1 MPKAKKEYCVF
12 TVPPGQSPARM
23 VKCFNTKKAATRFTR
38 RERYL
43 QIIPRARAT
52 SVAGRRRKLRK
63 RS

>member
-23 VKCFNTKKAATRFTR
+23 VKCFMTKKAAKRYAR

-43 QIIPRARAT
+43 QIIPRNR
-52 SVAGRRRKLRK
+52 SPIAGRRRRAK
-63 RS
+63 RRSR